1 MALSSRREYGGLL
14 LFFIM
19 FLAFIM
25 IITSSPAFCS
35 QGQNAWGPRIRE
47 LAPDFVLK
55 DLDGEKVRLADY
67 REKVVL
73 LVFSTTWCTHC
84 RKMPPYLNELRREY
98 GDRGFVIFNIDIQ
111 EPVKKVSSY
120 ASRYGIDYKVL
131 LDEKATAATAYN
143 VKGVPSLILVDK
155 DGTIVCRQCRSLDML
170 LEGLL
175 PAAK

>member
-1 MALSSRREYGGLL
+1 MALISRREYGVLL
-14 LFFIM
+14 IFSMMCLVFV
-19 FLAFIM
+19 M

-35 QGQNAWGPRIRE
+35 QEQNAWGPRIRE

-98 GDRGFVIFNIDIQ
+98 SDRGFVIFNIDIQ
-111 EPVKKVSSY
+111 EPGKKVRSY
-120 ASRYGIDYKVL
+120 AARHDIKYKVL
-131 LDEKATAATAYN
+131 LDKKATAAKAYSIR
-143 VKGVPSLILVDK
+143 GVPSLILVDK
-155 DGTIVCRQCRSLDML
+155 DGTIVCRQCRSLDTL
-170 LEGLL
+170 LENLL
-175 PAAK
+175 PAS